1 MLAQVNK
8 PVQVNKTREFHSK
21 KTVTLQYAHYILQVV
36 LHLSCKI
43 TLELKSVFSNVNT
56 VTY

>member
-21 KTVTLQYAHYILQVV
+21 KTVTLQYAHYYPSGCLTFIM
-36 LHLSCKI
+36 
-43 TLELKSVFSNVNT
+43 
-56 VTY
+56 